1 VGGLE
6 DIYAVP
12 NDGIFTSASY
22 DAEGAVADFTNLE
35 SSVNVSPI
43 L

>member
-1 VGGLE
+1 LE